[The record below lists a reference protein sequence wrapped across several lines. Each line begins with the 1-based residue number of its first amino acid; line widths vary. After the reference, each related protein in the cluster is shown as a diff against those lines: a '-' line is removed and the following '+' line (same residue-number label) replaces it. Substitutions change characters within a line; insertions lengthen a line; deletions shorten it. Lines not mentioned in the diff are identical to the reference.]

1 MIKQP
6 IIVVDK
12 GGYDLRIYA
21 STEALDSHLEAIDV
35 KNNEYEAYDS
45 EGRVLTLGVYWKKT
59 PILFG
64 LFNSDIERVVIQ
76 SAEEEP
82 KHENDLRNAII
93 NNLGDAMEENIQNM
107 SLQQLIQK
115 FIDIHGFV

>member
-1 MIKQP
+1 MKPPLFVIEGLD
-6 IIVVDK
+6 ISA
-12 GGYDLRIYA
+12 YA
-21 STEALDSHLEAIDV
+21 SSEALESHLEAIDV
-35 KNNEYEAYDS
+35 KNNIYLAYDS
-45 EGRVLTLGVYWKKT
+45 EGRLLTLGVYWKKT
-59 PILFG
+59 PIFFG
-64 LFNSDIERVVIQ
+64 LLNSDIERVVIQ